1 MNNFVLLMI
10 EVPHNKSDMISQAA
24 NEAGCEGGTVLIGRK
39 ISSNK
44 VAVAFGLGSNTI
56 EIIYILT
63 NQGKKDGIISAIKEK
78 ALKEKFNF
86 GMIYELKADG
96 LMKTGKYLE
105 GEKTMANKNPQEMI
119 TVILNRG
126 YADDAMQ
133 AARKAG
139 AGGGTV
145 VNARGTANEND
156 AKFFGVHIVPEKEM
170 LMIVV
175 DSDKKDAVLEAIRTL
190 PCLSEPGSGIAFTSA
205 VNDVTLLGKN

>member
-44 VAVAFGLGSNTI
+44 VAVAFGLGSTTI

-86 GMIYELKADG
+86 GAIYELKADG

-145 VNARGTANEND
+145 VIAGGTANEKD
-156 AKFFGVHIVPEKEM
+156 EKFFGMHFVPEKEM

>member
-44 VAVAFGLGSNTI
+44 VAVAFGLGSTTI

-78 ALKEKFNF
+78 ALKEKFNL

-205 VNDVTLLGKN
+205 VDNVTLLGKN

>member
-10 EVPHNKSDMISQAA
+10 EVPHNKSDMISQVA

-44 VAVAFGLGSNTI
+44 VAVAFGLGSTTI

-63 NQGKKDGIISAIKEK
+63 NQEKKDGIISAIKEK

-105 GEKTMANKNPQEMI
+105 GEKIMANK
-119 TVILNRG
+119 
-126 YADDAMQ
+126 
-133 AARKAG
+133 
-139 AGGGTV
+139 
-145 VNARGTANEND
+145 
-156 AKFFGVHIVPEKEM
+156 
-170 LMIVV
+170 
-175 DSDKKDAVLEAIRTL
+175 
-190 PCLSEPGSGIAFTSA
+190 
-205 VNDVTLLGKN
+205 KN